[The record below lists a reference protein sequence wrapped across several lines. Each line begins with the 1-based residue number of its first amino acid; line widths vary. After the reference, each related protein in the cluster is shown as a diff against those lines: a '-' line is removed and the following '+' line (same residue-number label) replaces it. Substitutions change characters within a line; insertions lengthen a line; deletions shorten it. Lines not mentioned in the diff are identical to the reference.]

1 MRYVLLIV
9 AAGTQKASKT
19 EILLTHMVYVSAA
32 VSCKSLPLRQPFSG
46 VQITIYFCLCA
57 CNCCTSCCDTYQHS
71 SWLPSV
77 DVSVNGRDSV
87 GVWGLR
93 SQAERRLAVCVCV
106 CVCVC
111 VSVCKCV
118 CGCVVVIK
126 S

>member
-106 CVCVC
+106 CVCV
-111 VSVCKCV
+111 SVCKCV